1 MAFAVWGCW
10 FCVLL
15 FVGAVGL
22 PLVLSLCWL
31 VCRGGFSAGVL
42 VADVG
47 RVGLFV
53 CGLLLVFLSGVA
65 VSVFF
70 FWCLD
75 RWGVCLFLLFA
86 FLCFVAVFL
95 SWFLWFAVF
104 CLWFLC
110 GLFLLL
116 VDYCC
121 FRLPCEWIICWG
133 RCRFICLHMKK
144 GDGLSWWISSDWVI
158 SLWVLVVFPL

>member
-1 MAFAVWGCW
+1 MQEARKFG
-10 FCVLL
+10 FCCL
-15 FVGAVGL
+15 
-22 PLVLSLCWL
+22 
-31 VCRGGFSAGVL
+31 GVL
-42 VADVG
+42 VL
-47 RVGLFV
+47 RSS
-53 CGLLLVFLSGVA
+53 SGVLIVG
-65 VSVFF
+65 VSVF
-70 FWCLD
+70 
-75 RWGVCLFLLFA
+75 FLLFA

-158 SLWVLVVFPL
+158 SLWVLVVFPLWWSDLLFLALFLVLFWLVLYGIILALPAPLVYGCWMMDM